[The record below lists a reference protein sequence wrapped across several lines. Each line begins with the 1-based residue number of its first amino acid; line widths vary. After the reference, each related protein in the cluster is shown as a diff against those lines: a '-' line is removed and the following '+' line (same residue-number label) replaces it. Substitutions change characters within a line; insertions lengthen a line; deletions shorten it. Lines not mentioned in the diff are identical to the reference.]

1 MSDTVRQETA
11 RLFFAIRPVGA
22 VQRALYRMAGKVVTG
37 EQRGRCV
44 KPENIHLTIVFLG
57 DVESDRIDSLREI
70 ASSVIAQAFSLS
82 IQGTLFW
89 KKNRIVMAKID
100 HYPTALFALADALT
114 TALIAAGFS
123 CEDRKYKPHIT
134 LIRNVG
140 AHLPMQL
147 ENPIQW
153 NVSDW
158 LLLQSRLSSH
168 GSCYTELGRWSL
180 HSIIE
185 TDTPF

>member
-1 MSDTVRQETA
+1 MPDTIRRETA
-11 RLFFAIRPVGA
+11 RLFFAIRPDSA
-22 VQRALYRMAGKVVTG
+22 VQAALKRMARKVAASQQDG
-37 EQRGRCV
+37 QCV
-44 KPENIHLTIVFLG
+44 KPENIHLTVLFLG
-57 DVESDRIDSLREI
+57 DVESDRIDTLREI
-70 ASSVIAQAFSLS
+70 AGSVTAQTFSLS

-89 KKNRIVMAKID
+89 KKNRIVMAKVD

-153 NVSDW
+153 DVSDW

-168 GSCYTELGRWSL
+168 GPCYTELGRWPL

-185 TDTPF
+185 TDIPF

>member
-1 MSDTVRQETA
+1 MSDAIRRETA
-11 RLFFAIRPVGA
+11 RLFFAIRPDNA
-22 VQRALYRMAGKVVTG
+22 VQAALNRMAGKAAAS
-37 EQRGRCV
+37 EQGGRCV
-44 KPENIHLTIVFLG
+44 KPENIHLTVLFLG
-57 DVESDRIDSLREI
+57 DVESDRIDRLREI
-70 ASSVIAQAFSLS
+70 AGSVTAQMFSLS

-89 KKNRIVMAKID
+89 KKKRIVMANVV
-100 HYPTALFALADALT
+100 HYPAALFALADTLK
-114 TALIAAGFS
+114 TALVAAGFT
-123 CEDRKYKPHIT
+123 CEARQFKPHIT
-134 LIRNVG
+134 LIRKAG

-153 NVSDW
+153 DVSDW

-168 GSCYTELGRWSL
+168 GSCYTELGCWPL

>member
-1 MSDTVRQETA
+1 MPDTLRRETA
-11 RLFFAIRPVGA
+11 RLFFAIRPDSA
-22 VQRALYRMAGKVVTG
+22 VQAALKRMARKAVAGQQG
-37 EQRGRCV
+37 GQCV
-44 KPENIHLTIVFLG
+44 KPENIHLTVLFLG

-70 ASSVIAQAFSLS
+70 ASSVTAQMFSLS

-89 KKNRIVMAKID
+89 KKNRIVMANVV
-100 HYPTALFALADALT
+100 HYPAALFALAGTLK
-114 TALIAAGFS
+114 TALVAAGFT
-123 CEDRKYKPHIT
+123 CEERQYKPHIT
-134 LIRNVG
+134 LIRKVG

-153 NVSDW
+153 DVSDW

-168 GSCYTELGRWSL
+168 GSCYTELGRWPL
-180 HSIIE
+180 HSITE

>member
-1 MSDTVRQETA
+1 MSDTVRRETA
-11 RLFFAIRPVGA
+11 RLFFAIRPDSA
-22 VQRALYRMAGKVVTG
+22 VRAALKRMARKVAASQQDG
-37 EQRGRCV
+37 QCV
-44 KPENIHLTIVFLG
+44 KPENIHLTVLFLG
-57 DVESDRIDSLREI
+57 DVELDRIDRLREI
-70 ASSVIAQAFSLS
+70 AGSVTAQTFSLS

-89 KKNRIVMAKID
+89 KKNRIVMANVV
-100 HYPTALFALADALT
+100 HYPAALFALADALT

-168 GSCYTELGRWSL
+168 GSCYTELGRWPL